1 MHDVDVHLNL
11 MSHAY
16 PHPANTWSNN
26 PPTLPLSL
34 MYVRWNLRDVV
45 LCFAVMQLL
54 GRGLQFVFVF
64 VSVVFVFAECGMW
77 NVECGDGGIFI
88 NPTRVCK
95 FRKGKLLL
103 SGWQLTQQ
111 TH

>member
-1 MHDVDVHLNL
+1 MFVGGICR
-11 MSHAY
+11 MQF
-16 PHPANTWSNN
+16 
-26 PPTLPLSL
+26 
-34 MYVRWNLRDVV
+34 YVLE
-45 LCFAVMQLL
+45 FA
-54 GRGLQFVFVF
+54 FVF
-64 VSVVFVFAECGMW
+64 VSVVFAFAECGMW

-111 TH
+111 THLSRLLRAFQ